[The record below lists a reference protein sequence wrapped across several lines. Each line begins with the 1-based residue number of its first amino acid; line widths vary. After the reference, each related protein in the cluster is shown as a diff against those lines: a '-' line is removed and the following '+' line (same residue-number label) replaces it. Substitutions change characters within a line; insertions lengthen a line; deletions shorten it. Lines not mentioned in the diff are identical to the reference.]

1 MDEWKVITQYFQE
14 HMYPFTKHHLDSFR
28 EFLKRHIPKTIQTY
42 NPITMIKYDDNQQ
55 VQLKVE
61 VYVGGK
67 NSDKIYID
75 RPVMYDS
82 DGKQILLTP
91 HEARLRNLTYQT
103 NLFADLEVVFTKE
116 DGSVAPPRMFP
127 RTLLGAIPIM
137 THSDPCVLHNQG
149 SEVLREMNECMY
161 DQGGYFIIDG
171 KEKVIVSQE
180 RITTNRLF
188 ISKLEDDQDFA
199 YKASIRCTGEDGESA
214 LVPRTVELYL
224 VRTPD
229 TLFQQ
234 DVTAVMKEHK
244 GAIMVSIPSVNGKFP
259 LAVLFRA
266 LGVES
271 DRAIVEHIIGD
282 LRAEG
287 VPRQFLDFLRP
298 SLYGDVYT
306 QEQALGYLKS
316 RVFYDSIDHVKSI
329 LVSDV
334 FPNIKGPFHL
344 KARFLG
350 YLVKQL
356 MKVAL
361 GMEQPS
367 DRDGYVFKRVDI
379 SGFLLAQLFQ
389 DTYNKIRKTCRDML
403 DREYYYGPWK
413 NTGVIE
419 DLIRKDNL
427 HRLFPPMIM
436 TETFVRSLKGM
447 WGPKDQDPDQG
458 QVQDLARI
466 SYIGFLSHLRRV
478 NLPLDRSIKV
488 TNPHRLHAQQ
498 WGVMCPFESP
508 DGASIGYLKNMALLT
523 HITFGTEPSVLEDC
537 LDDLGVIRLNAIE
550 SKACNSKDVIR
561 VFLNGNW
568 YGITMEPTKL
578 TSMLRLYRRNGLI
591 NPFTSVSW
599 DINNGDIRVQ
609 CEAGRPCRP
618 LFIAHGKKNGK
629 TQEQPTWFDLVFGST
644 LPKEKRTEKHY
655 YTSEYIAPYSLPMFA
670 GKSEQEIAKTLT
682 ANQGSIE
689 FLDIEEENT
698 MLVAMW
704 EKDLTNFHT
713 HLEIHPSTVFSIVT
727 NNIPLANHNFAP
739 RNVFYG
745 SQSRQ
750 AIGIYATNFTK
761 RFDTMSYIQ
770 HYPQKP
776 LVTTRHAHFTGN
788 DRMPNGVNVIV
799 AVATHTG
806 FNQEDG
812 LIINKSA
819 IDRGLFQITA
829 YKSMSVSE
837 KKVSDREFYM
847 FGNPIKLRDSGRQID
862 NIKHADYT
870 LLNEDGFV
878 SQESYI
884 PRGKEAAVLGVIHVR
899 KDVKEQRQGMLME
912 QVVHTSYR
920 DASKVTDVHHY
931 GRIDKVF
938 VTNKGV
944 GNTER
949 ICKIR
954 FRKVRRP
961 ELGDKGCSRCA
972 QKGVIGMILP
982 AENMPFTKDGI
993 VPDIIINAHAFPSRM
1008 TIAHLV
1014 ECVFAKLC
1022 TLEGLI
1028 GDGTVFLPFDKN
1040 GMFERLET
1048 HNFEKYGNEMM
1059 YNGRTGEMINTEI
1072 FLGPTFYLRLKHMVA
1087 DKVHA
1092 RDKGPKVMLTHQ
1104 PTSGRSK
1111 FGGLRIGEMERD
1123 VVLAHGMSA
1132 FAKEAMM
1139 EKADAYTWAVCKH
1152 CGTLAKYAP
1161 NRGIFECTGCNS
1173 SELSVIKTPYS
1184 FKLLMQEL
1192 EAMGVQMRLTTEAY
1206 QELESDMS
1214 SFDEDSEGE
1223 EEAEPQIGGNFL
1235 EDIKEEELQTELD
1248 EIEAAHADDEDQ
1260 AEHNA
1265 ISEVQPELIGSHG
1278 ELDDI
1283 EDAASENAIEDE
1295 LDAAEVSSV
1304 VSSAQ
1309 EASSNASEFMEL
1321 VDTDS
1326 ESSSGASDEED
1337 PKKDVKTIELTTS
1350 RGYKLNEPTTLNDDE
1365 SDTESNY

>member
-1 MDEWKVITQYFQE
+1 MEDEWNVINAYFHD

-28 EFLKRHIPKTIQTY
+28 EFLRRHIPKTIQTY
-42 NPITMIKYDDNQQ
+42 NPITMIKYDDHQQ
-55 VQLKVE
+55 VQLQVD
-61 VYVGGK
+61 VYVGGRDTK
-67 NSDKIYID
+67 NIYLD

-82 DGKQILLTP
+82 DGKQMLLTP

-103 NLFADLEVVFTKE
+103 NLFADLDVVFTKD
-116 DGSVAPPRMFP
+116 DGTTTTRTFP
-127 RTLLGAIPIM
+127 KTLLGAIPIM
-137 THSDPCVLHNQG
+137 THSDPCVLYNQG
-149 SEVLREMNECMY
+149 TDVLREFNECIY

-188 ISKLEDDQDFA
+188 INKLEDDQDFS

-214 LVPRTVELYL
+214 LIPRTVELY
-224 VRTPD
+224 VVKTPD
-229 TLFQQ
+229 TVFED
-234 DVTAVMKEHK
+234 DVKSAYRDVK
-244 GAIMVSIPSVNGKFP
+244 GAIFASIPSVNGKIP
-259 LAVLFRA
+259 LTTLFRA

-282 LRAEG
+282 DFANSK
-287 VPRQFLDFLRP
+287 QFLDFLRP
-298 SLYGDVYT
+298 SLAHETKIYT
-306 QEQALGYLKS
+306 QDGALANLKA
-316 RVFYDSIDHVKSI
+316 RVFYESVDHVKSI

-334 FPNIKGPFHL
+334 FPNIKGKFPL

-356 MKVAL
+356 MKVAM
-361 GMEQPS
+361 GIEQPS

-379 SGFLLAQLFQ
+379 SGVLLAELFQ
-389 DTYNKIRKTCRDML
+389 ETYNKIRKTCRDMM

-419 DLIRKDNL
+419 DIIRPDNL
-427 HRLFPPMIM
+427 HRLFQPIIM
-436 TETFVRSLKGM
+436 TETFVKSLKGM
-447 WGPKDQDPDQG
+447 WGPRDQDPEQG
-458 QVQDLARI
+458 KVQDLARI

-488 TNPHRLHAQQ
+488 TSPHRLHAQQ

-523 HITFGTEPSVLEDC
+523 HITFGTEPKLLEEC
-537 LDDLGVIRLNAIE
+537 LQDYGVIPLEYVDTKTSISR
-550 SKACNSKDVIR
+550 NSIR

-568 YGITMEPTKL
+568 FGITHDPIKL
-578 TSMLRLYRRNGLI
+578 TTMLRLLRRNGLI

-599 DINNGDIRVQ
+599 DIVNGDIRVQ

-618 LFIAHGKKNGK
+618 VFIVSNGK
-629 TQEQPTWFDLVFGST
+629 ARRLPASASWFDHVFGSL
-644 LPKEKRTEKHY
+644 LPKEKRNEQRY
-655 YTSEYIAPYSLPMFA
+655 YTNEYIAPGSLPEFT
-670 GKSEQEIAKTLT
+670 GKSDDEIIAKLQETQ
-682 ANQGSIE
+682 ASIE

-704 EKDLTNFHT
+704 EKDITTFHT
-713 HLEIHPSTVFSIVT
+713 HVEIHPSTVFSIVT

-750 AIGIYATNFTK
+750 AIGVYATNFTK

-776 LVTTRHAHFTGN
+776 LVTTRIAHYTGN

-799 AVATHTG
+799 AVATYTG

-819 IDRGLFQITA
+819 IDRGLFHITA
-829 YKSMSVSE
+829 YKSMNVSE
-837 KKVSDREFYM
+837 KKVSDREHYM
-847 FGNPIKLRDSGRQID
+847 FGNPIKLRDSGKKVGG
-862 NIKHADYT
+862 IKHADYT
-870 LLNEDGFV
+870 LLNDDGFI

-884 PRGKEAAVLGVIHVR
+884 PRGKEAAVLGLIHVQ
-899 KDVKEQRQGMLME
+899 KELKEQRQGVLME
-912 QVVHTSYR
+912 QVVETTYR
-920 DASKVTDVHHY
+920 DVSPVTDVHHY

-938 VTNKGV
+938 VTNKGI
-944 GNTER
+944 GSTER

-982 AENMPFTKDGI
+982 AEDMPFTKDGI

-1014 ECVFAKLC
+1014 ECVFAKVC
-1022 TLEGLI
+1022 TLEGLT

-1040 GMFERLET
+1040 GLFERLET
-1048 HNFEKYGNEMM
+1048 HKFDKYGNEVM
-1059 YNGRTGEMINTEI
+1059 YNGKTGEMIATEI
-1072 FLGPTFYLRLKHMVA
+1072 FLGPTFYLRLKHMVT

-1092 RDKGPKVMLTHQ
+1092 RDKGPRVQLTHQ

-1111 FGGLRIGEMERD
+1111 SGGLRIGEMERD
-1123 VVLAHGMSA
+1123 VVLAHGMSH
-1132 FAKEAMM
+1132 FVKEAMM

-1161 NRGIFECTGCNS
+1161 SRGIFECTCCNS
-1173 SELSVIKTPYS
+1173 SNLSVIKTPYA
-1184 FKLLMQEL
+1184 FKLLTQEL
-1192 EAMGVQMRLTTEAY
+1192 EAMGIQMRLTSETIKDIEEDFA
-1206 QELESDMS
+1206 EVLPEE
-1214 SFDEDSEGE
+1214 DEDEPEEVEQEGGQPYTALDMINEDEDEEDERQERLEAAEEKVEELE
-1223 EEAEPQIGGNFL
+1223 EEALFNSQPEQLGSSYEL
-1235 EDIKEEELQTELD
+1235 EEAEEELEELQEESESD
-1248 EIEAAHADDEDQ
+1248 EDVKVININVGGVSNRLDNMLRDDED
-1260 AEHNA
+1260 
-1265 ISEVQPELIGSHG
+1265 
-1278 ELDDI
+1278 DDT
-1283 EDAASENAIEDE
+1283 
-1295 LDAAEVSSV
+1295 
-1304 VSSAQ
+1304 
-1309 EASSNASEFMEL
+1309 FF
-1321 VDTDS
+1321 
-1326 ESSSGASDEED
+1326 
-1337 PKKDVKTIELTTS
+1337 
-1350 RGYKLNEPTTLNDDE
+1350 
-1365 SDTESNY
+1365 